1 MCRREE
7 PPLRQPGGTT
17 RLYPNRRTRYNL
29 TVVGRFGK
37 TMETIESINLIT
49 RKPDVRGGRPCIKG
63 TGLRVTDIV
72 VAMRYHGRTPDQIAE
87 GFQVSLAG
95 VYAALAYYHL
105 HVDEIDA
112 DIEDQ
117 IQTARRLQREH
128 FENGGLSLLDRKA
141 SE

>member
-1 MCRREE
+1 
-7 PPLRQPGGTT
+7 
-17 RLYPNRRTRYNL
+17 
-29 TVVGRFGK
+29 
-37 TMETIESINLIT
+37 METVESINLIT
-49 RKPDVRGGRPCIKG
+49 RKPGVRGGRPRIKG

-105 HVDEIDA
+105 HIEDVDA

-117 IQTARRLQREH
+117 IQKARRLRREH
-128 FENGGLSLLDRKA
+128 FERGGISLLERIAD
-141 SE
+141 E